1 MDKLVKALAADG
13 TLLAVG
19 LVDTKTVE
27 DARRIHDT
35 YPTASA
41 ALGRALSGAVLLASV
56 LKQNQKVTLQIAGDG
71 PLQEIVAEAD
81 SECRVRGYI
90 RRPHVHL
97 DPKNG
102 KLDVG
107 GAVGSGFLNV
117 IKDVGLREPYR
128 GTVNLQSGEIAEDI
142 AYYLNASEQ
151 VPSAVSL
158 GVYVDK
164 DNSVKAAGGF
174 MIQALPDVK
183 DETLECL
190 EERLRGIRQVSAM
203 VLGGAGPIDMLEEAL
218 GLPLKIIDTR
228 EVNYFCPCTRERVL
242 GAVVTLGRKELEK
255 AIKKGEDV
263 EAVCRF
269 CNKKYLVSPK
279 ELTELLKGAE

>member
-190 EERLRGIRQVSAM
+190 EERLRGIR
-203 VLGGAGPIDMLEEAL
+203 
-218 GLPLKIIDTR
+218 
-228 EVNYFCPCTRERVL
+228 
-242 GAVVTLGRKELEK
+242 
-255 AIKKGEDV
+255 
-263 EAVCRF
+263 
-269 CNKKYLVSPK
+269 
-279 ELTELLKGAE
+279 

>member
-203 VLGGAGPIDMLEEAL
+203 VLGGAGPVDMLEEAL